1 MSINKRI
8 NLLRKQLGMIQQDFA
23 NKIGVQRVTISWME
37 KEGNTITKQNI
48 KIICD
53 TFNVSEKWLL
63 NGEGE
68 MFRPA
73 DEPDILDRLQQ
84 ELKLTSQEMEI
95 IRTFVELSPEQR
107 RMGIEFVQTF
117 TSKLSD
123 VASALQ
129 EKKSTKNDV
138 SESDTSKK
146 NNINDLDSCHQP
158 ASPARENNSAPPAD
172 NSRPENLTDEEWQLI
187 QMARQEKR
195 QASQTSSSTSSDI
208 A

>member
-1 MSINKRI
+1 MNINHRI
-8 NLLRKQLGMIQQDFA
+8 KSLRKHLSMNQNEFGS
-23 NKIGVQRVTISWME
+23 KIGLSQRAVSWME
-37 KEGNTITKQNI
+37 KEGNTVIPQNI

-53 TFNVSEKWLL
+53 TFNVSENWLL

-129 EKKSTKNDV
+129 EKKSKKNDV

-146 NNINDLDSCHQP
+146 VNINNLDSCHQT
-158 ASPARENNSAPPAD
+158 ASPARENNSASPVD
-172 NSRPENLTDEEWQLI
+172 NSRPENLTDEEWHLV

>member
-1 MSINKRI
+1 MSTNNRI
-8 NLLRKQLGMIQQDFA
+8 KTLRKHLNLNQAEFGQ
-23 NKIGVQRVTISWME
+23 KIGLKNGAISWME

-53 TFNVSEKWLL
+53 TFNVSENWLL

-129 EKKSTKNDV
+129 EKKSKKNDV

-146 NNINDLDSCHQP
+146 VNINNLDSCHQT
-158 ASPARENNSAPPAD
+158 ASPARENSAPPAD
-172 NSRPENLTDEEWQLI
+172 NSRPESLTDEEWQLV

>member
-53 TFNVSEKWLL
+53 TFNVSENWLL

-123 VASALQ
+123 VASTLQ
-129 EKKSTKNDV
+129 EKKSKKNDV

-146 NNINDLDSCHQP
+146 VNINNLDSCHE
-158 ASPARENNSAPPAD
+158 ARQLGENSAPPAGD
-172 NSRPENLTDEEWQLI
+172 FRPENLTDEEWQLI

-195 QASQTSSSTSSDI
+195 QASQTSSTSSDI
-208 A
+208 S

>member
-1 MSINKRI
+1 MSTNNRI
-8 NLLRKQLGMIQQDFA
+8 KTLRKHLNLNQAEFGQ
-23 NKIGVQRVTISWME
+23 KIGLKNGAISWME

-53 TFNVSEKWLL
+53 TFNVSENWLL

-73 DEPDILDRLQQ
+73 DEPEILDRLQQ

-129 EKKSTKNDV
+129 EKKSKKNDV

-146 NNINDLDSCHQP
+146 VNINNLDSCHQP
-158 ASPARENNSAPPAD
+158 ASPARENSAPPAD
-172 NSRPENLTDEEWQLI
+172 NSRPENLTDEEWQLV
-187 QMARQEKR
+187 QMARQEQR

>member
-1 MSINKRI
+1 MSTNNRI
-8 NLLRKQLGMIQQDFA
+8 KTLRKHLNLNQAEFGL
-23 NKIGVQRVTISWME
+23 KIGLKNGAISWME

-53 TFNVSEKWLL
+53 TFNVSENWLL

-146 NNINDLDSCHQP
+146 VNINGLDSCHEP
-158 ASPARENNSAPPAD
+158 APAGENNSAPSAD
-172 NSRPENLTDEEWQLI
+172 DTRPENLSDEEWQLV

>member
-1 MSINKRI
+1 MKN
-8 NLLRKQLGMIQQDFA
+8 GA
-23 NKIGVQRVTISWME
+23 ISWME

-53 TFNVSEKWLL
+53 TFNVSENWLL

-129 EKKSTKNDV
+129 EKSTKNDV
-138 SESDTSKK
+138 SASDTSK
-146 NNINDLDSCHQP
+146 NNINGLDSCHEP
-158 ASPARENNSAPPAD
+158 APAGENNSAPPAD
-172 NSRPENLTDEEWQLI
+172 NSRPENLTDEEWQLV
-187 QMARQEKR
+187 QLARQEKR
-195 QASQTSSSTSSDI
+195 QASQTLSSTSSAI
-208 A
+208 G

>member
-1 MSINKRI
+1 MSTNNRI
-8 NLLRKQLGMIQQDFA
+8 KTLRKHLNLNQAEFGQ
-23 NKIGVQRVTISWME
+23 KIGLKNGAISWME

-53 TFNVSEKWLL
+53 TFNVSENWLL

-123 VASALQ
+123 VASTLQ

-138 SESDTSKK
+138 SESDTSK
-146 NNINDLDSCHQP
+146 NGNINNLDSCHQT
-158 ASPARENNSAPPAD
+158 ASPARENSAPPAD

>member
-1 MSINKRI
+1 MNINHRI
-8 NLLRKQLGMIQQDFA
+8 KSLRKHLSMNQNEFGS
-23 NKIGVQRVTISWME
+23 KIGLSQRAVSWME
-37 KEGNTITKQNI
+37 KEGNTVIPQNI

-53 TFNVSEKWLL
+53 TFNVSENWLL

-123 VASALQ
+123 VASTLQ
-129 EKKSTKNDV
+129 EKKSKKNDV

-158 ASPARENNSAPPAD
+158 RQLGGNSAPPAGD
-172 NSRPENLTDEEWQLI
+172 FRPENLTDEEWQLV

>member
-1 MSINKRI
+1 MNINHRI
-8 NLLRKQLGMIQQDFA
+8 KSLRKHLSMNQNEFGS
-23 NKIGVQRVTISWME
+23 KIGLSQRAVSWME
-37 KEGNTITKQNI
+37 KEGNTVIPQNI

-53 TFNVSEKWLL
+53 TFNVSENWLL

-123 VASALQ
+123 AASALQ
-129 EKKSTKNDV
+129 EKKSKKNDV
-138 SESDTSKK
+138 SKSDTSK
-146 NNINDLDSCHQP
+146 NGNINNLDSCHQP
-158 ASPARENNSAPPAD
+158 RQLGENSAPPAGD
-172 NSRPENLTDEEWQLI
+172 FRPENLTDEEWQLI

>member
-1 MSINKRI
+1 MNINHRI
-8 NLLRKQLGMIQQDFA
+8 KSLRKHLSMNQNEFGS
-23 NKIGVQRVTISWME
+23 KIGLSQRAVSWME
-37 KEGNTITKQNI
+37 KEGNTVIPQNI

-53 TFNVSEKWLL
+53 TFNVSENWLL

-123 VASALQ
+123 VASTLQ

-146 NNINDLDSCHQP
+146 VNINDLDSCHQT
-158 ASPARENNSAPPAD
+158 ASPARENSAPPAGD
-172 NSRPENLTDEEWQLI
+172 FRPENLTDEEWQLV

>member
-53 TFNVSEKWLL
+53 TFNVSENWLL

-123 VASALQ
+123 VASTLQ
-129 EKKSTKNDV
+129 EKKSKKNDV

-146 NNINDLDSCHQP
+146 ANINNLDSCHQP
-158 ASPARENNSAPPAD
+158 ASPARENSAPPAD

>member
-1 MSINKRI
+1 MNINHRI
-8 NLLRKQLGMIQQDFA
+8 KSLRKHLSMNQNEFGS
-23 NKIGVQRVTISWME
+23 KIGLSQRAVSWME
-37 KEGNTITKQNI
+37 KEGNTVIPQNI

-53 TFNVSEKWLL
+53 TFNVSENWLL

-123 VASALQ
+123 VAIALQ
-129 EKKSTKNDV
+129 EKKSKKNDV
-138 SESDTSKK
+138 SESDTSK
-146 NNINDLDSCHQP
+146 NGNINNLDSCHQT
-158 ASPARENNSAPPAD
+158 ASPARENSAPPAD
-172 NSRPENLTDEEWQLI
+172 NSRPESLTDEEWQLI

>member
-1 MSINKRI
+1 MNINHRI
-8 NLLRKQLGMIQQDFA
+8 KSLRKYLSMNQNEFGS
-23 NKIGVQRVTISWME
+23 KIGLSQRAVSWME
-37 KEGNTITKQNI
+37 KEGNTVIPQNI

-53 TFNVSEKWLL
+53 TFNVSENWLL
-63 NGEGE
+63 NGEGD

-138 SESDTSKK
+138 SESDTSK
-146 NNINDLDSCHQP
+146 NGNINNLDSCHQSAP
-158 ASPARENNSAPPAD
+158 AGENSAPPAD
-172 NSRPENLTDEEWQLI
+172 NSRPAELSDEEWQLI
-187 QMARQEKR
+187 QMSRQEKR
-195 QASQTSSSTSSDI
+195 QASPASSSGSSDI

>member
-1 MSINKRI
+1 MFTEVIFMSINKRI

-53 TFNVSEKWLL
+53 AFNVNENWLL
-63 NGEGE
+63 NGEGD

-129 EKKSTKNDV
+129 EKKSQITLTV
-138 SESDTSKK
+138 S
-146 NNINDLDSCHQP
+146 
-158 ASPARENNSAPPAD
+158 
-172 NSRPENLTDEEWQLI
+172 PEDYKLFQEIKAEEAEQ
-187 QMARQEKR
+187 
-195 QASQTSSSTSSDI
+195 QASDCGSTVKEAKEIS
-208 A
+208 

>member
-1 MSINKRI
+1 MSTNNRI
-8 NLLRKQLGMIQQDFA
+8 KTLRKHLNLNQA
-23 NKIGVQRVTISWME
+23 EYEKKIGLKNGAISWME

-53 TFNVSEKWLL
+53 TFNVSENWLL

-107 RMGIEFVQTF
+107 RMGIEFVQNF

-123 VASALQ
+123 VASTLQ
-129 EKKSTKNDV
+129 EKKSKKNDV
-138 SESDTSKK
+138 SKSDTSK
-146 NNINDLDSCHQP
+146 NGNINNLDSCHQP

-172 NSRPENLTDEEWQLI
+172 NSRPESLTDEEWQLV

>member
-53 TFNVSEKWLL
+53 TFNVSENWLL

-123 VASALQ
+123 VASTLQ
-129 EKKSTKNDV
+129 EKKSKKNDV
-138 SESDTSKK
+138 SESDTSK
-146 NNINDLDSCHQP
+146 NGNINNLDSCHQT
-158 ASPARENNSAPPAD
+158 ASPARENSAPPAD
-172 NSRPENLTDEEWQLI
+172 NSRPENLTDEEWQLVK
-187 QMARQEKR
+187 MARQEKR

>member
-1 MSINKRI
+1 MSINRRI

-53 TFNVSEKWLL
+53 TFNVSENWLL

-73 DEPDILDRLQQ
+73 DKPDILDRLQQ

-117 TSKLSD
+117 TSKLSGVTNALQKEKSQITLTVSPED
-123 VASALQ
+123 YKLFQEIKAEEAEQQASASG
-129 EKKSTKNDV
+129 STAK
-138 SESDTSKK
+138 E
-146 NNINDLDSCHQP
+146 Q
-158 ASPARENNSAPPAD
+158 REIS
-172 NSRPENLTDEEWQLI
+172 
-187 QMARQEKR
+187 
-195 QASQTSSSTSSDI
+195 
-208 A
+208 

>member
-1 MSINKRI
+1 MNINHRI
-8 NLLRKQLGMIQQDFA
+8 KSLRKCLSMNQNEFGS
-23 NKIGVQRVTISWME
+23 KIGLSQRAVSWME
-37 KEGNTITKQNI
+37 KEGNTVIPQNI

-53 TFNVSEKWLL
+53 TFNVSESWLL

-146 NNINDLDSCHQP
+146 VNINGLDSCHEP
-158 ASPARENNSAPPAD
+158 APAGENNSVPPAD
-172 NSRPENLTDEEWQLI
+172 DTRPENLSDEEWQLV

>member
-1 MSINKRI
+1 MNINHRI
-8 NLLRKQLGMIQQDFA
+8 KSLRKHMSMNQNEFGS
-23 NKIGVQRVTISWME
+23 KIGLSQRAVSWME
-37 KEGNTITKQNI
+37 KEGNTVIPQNI

-53 TFNVSEKWLL
+53 TFNVSEDWLL

-84 ELKLTSQEMEI
+84 ELKLTSQEVEI

-146 NNINDLDSCHQP
+146 ANIDNLDSCHEP
-158 ASPARENNSAPPAD
+158 ASPAGENSAPPAD

-187 QMARQEKR
+187 QMSRQEKR
-195 QASQTSSSTSSDI
+195 QASQTSSSGSSDI

>member
-53 TFNVSEKWLL
+53 TFNVSENWLL

-123 VASALQ
+123 VASTLQ
-129 EKKSTKNDV
+129 EKKSKKNDV
-138 SESDTSKK
+138 SESDTSK
-146 NNINDLDSCHQP
+146 NGNINNLDSCHQT
-158 ASPARENNSAPPAD
+158 ASPARENSAPPAD
-172 NSRPENLTDEEWQLI
+172 NSRPENLTDEEWQLV

>member
-1 MSINKRI
+1 MSTNNRI
-8 NLLRKQLGMIQQDFA
+8 KTLRKHLNLNQAEFGQ
-23 NKIGVQRVTISWME
+23 KIGLKNGAISWME

-53 TFNVSEKWLL
+53 TFNVSENWLL

-123 VASALQ
+123 VASTLQ

-146 NNINDLDSCHQP
+146 NNINDLDSCRES
-158 ASPARENNSAPPAD
+158 ASPARENSAPPAD
-172 NSRPENLTDEEWQLI
+172 NSRPENLTDEEWQLV

>member
-1 MSINKRI
+1 MSMNNRI
-8 NLLRKQLGMIQQDFA
+8 KTLRKHLNLNQAGFGR
-23 NKIGVQRVTISWME
+23 KIGLKNGAISWME

-53 TFNVSEKWLL
+53 TFNVSGNWLL

-123 VASALQ
+123 VANALQ
-129 EKKSTKNDV
+129 EKKAQKNNV
-138 SESDTSKK
+138 SESDTSKV
-146 NNINDLDSCHQP
+146 NINDLGSGAGGNNTP
-158 ASPARENNSAPPAD
+158 APD
-172 NSRPENLTDEEWQLI
+172 NSRPAELSDDEWQLI
-187 QMARQEKR
+187 QMTRQEKR
-195 QASQTSSSTSSDI
+195 QVSQTSSSGNSDI

>member
-53 TFNVSEKWLL
+53 TFNVSENWLL

-73 DEPDILDRLQQ
+73 NEPDILDRLQQ

-95 IRTFVELSPEQR
+95 IRTFVELSQEQR

-123 VASALQ
+123 VASTLQ
-129 EKKSTKNDV
+129 EKKSKKNDV

-146 NNINDLDSCHQP
+146 VNINNLDSCHQT
-158 ASPARENNSAPPAD
+158 ASPARENSAPPVD
-172 NSRPENLTDEEWQLI
+172 NSRPENLTDEEWQLV

>member
-1 MSINKRI
+1 MSINRRI

-53 TFNVSEKWLL
+53 TFNVSENWLL

-73 DEPDILDRLQQ
+73 DKPDILDRLQQ

-117 TSKLSD
+117 TSKLSGVTNALQKEKSQITLTVSPED
-123 VASALQ
+123 YKLFQEIKAEEAEQQASASG
-129 EKKSTKNDV
+129 STAKEQKEI
-138 SESDTSKK
+138 S
-146 NNINDLDSCHQP
+146 
-158 ASPARENNSAPPAD
+158 
-172 NSRPENLTDEEWQLI
+172 
-187 QMARQEKR
+187 
-195 QASQTSSSTSSDI
+195 
-208 A
+208 

>member
-53 TFNVSEKWLL
+53 TFNVSENWLL

-123 VASALQ
+123 AASALQ
-129 EKKSTKNDV
+129 EKKSKKIDV
-138 SESDTSKK
+138 SESDTSK
-146 NNINDLDSCHQP
+146 NGNINNLDSCHE
-158 ASPARENNSAPPAD
+158 ARQLGENSAPPVGD
-172 NSRPENLTDEEWQLI
+172 FRPENLTDEEWQLI